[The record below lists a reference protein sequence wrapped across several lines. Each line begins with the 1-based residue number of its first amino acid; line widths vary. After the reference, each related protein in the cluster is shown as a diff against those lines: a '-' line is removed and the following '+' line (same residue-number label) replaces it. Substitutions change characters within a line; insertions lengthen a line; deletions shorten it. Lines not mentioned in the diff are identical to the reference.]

1 MKNKILTSL
10 VALIS
15 ITAFAEDIELYINDR
30 IKKSANNAKVLII
43 LDNSG
48 SMGATFSAKESY
60 NPAEDYPAVGSLNA
74 FAERMVYFT
83 KGGVDGSSLPVP
95 DSPSEARR
103 FLGAINNCATARHLI
118 ETKGFYTGYIRE
130 YVQKE
135 IQAAGKKFPTI
146 MAQI

>member
-48 SMGATFSAKESY
+48 SMG
-60 NPAEDYPAVGSLNA
+60 G
-74 FAERMVYFT
+74 YFFGQR
-83 KGGVDGSSLPVP
+83 KL
-95 DSPSEARR
+95 
-103 FLGAINNCATARHLI
+103 
-118 ETKGFYTGYIRE
+118 
-130 YVQKE
+130 
-135 IQAAGKKFPTI
+135 
-146 MAQI
+146 